1 MPSLFCYQNGIF
13 ARLSRFAMPPRR
25 SAIFLWALAL
35 MTQKLMLCRLVWAEE
50 YKSKDEPIFAG
61 NMKYPAAHD
70 LALERLNFADENGA
84 VRGFVENRG
93 QNFDLRK
100 LGARESNDA
109 VSGVTIIFCAVDE
122 RSRKLRVVGWYE
134 NATVYHKLQK
144 PKKGSIRGNWEY
156 YFEASSKDAH
166 LIPGTA
172 RDLVVPRKTRTT
184 DKGFIGQRCVF
195 YPADNPNYERFLKSF
210 ELLRNDE
217 LVRGSDDIDQS
228 EFQEGQRA
236 SRETRYFARNPKLVK
251 AAKIHYGTSCLA
263 CGFNFAEFYGDIGE
277 EFIEVHHKRQMADDK
292 VRLKTVADVDVLC
305 ANCHRMV
312 HRRAVPLTLAE
323 LKALIREQQKPRK
336 RA

>member
-1 MPSLFCYQNGIF
+1 MSPKI
-13 ARLSRFAMPPRR
+13 
-25 SAIFLWALAL
+25 
-35 MTQKLMLCRLVWAEE
+35 MLCRLVWAEE

-61 NMKYPAAHD
+61 NMRYPAAHD
-70 LALERLNFADENGA
+70 LALERLNFADDNGT

-100 LGARESNDA
+100 LGAKESDD
-109 VSGVTIIFCAVDE
+109 SIPGVTIIFCAVDE
-122 RSRKLRVVGWYE
+122 PSRKLRVVGWYE
-134 NATVYHKLQK
+134 NATVYHEPKK
-144 PKKGSIRGNWEY
+144 PKKGSLRGNWDY

-172 RDLVVPRKTRTT
+172 RDLVVPRKSRIT

-195 YPADNPNYERFLKSF
+195 YPAGNPNYERFLQSF
-210 ELLRNDE
+210 DLLRQDALPDGE
-217 LVRGSDDIDQS
+217 GDTDQT

-236 SRETRYFARNPKLVK
+236 SRETKYFARNPKLVR
-251 AAKIHYGTSCLA
+251 AAKTHYGTSCLA
-263 CGFNFAEFYGDIGE
+263 CGFNFAEFYGDIGTD
-277 EFIEVHHKRQMADDK
+277 FIEVHHKRQMADDK
-292 VRLKTVADVDVLC
+292 ARLKTVADVDVLC

-312 HRRAVPLTLAE
+312 HKRAVPLTLAE